1 MGIYKTLK
9 YIVMEN
15 FATIRVRETKELKS
29 VKVSSLLKPEIQS
42 SILQKWQS
50 LIDTA
55 AKLAQVPSALIMR
68 LNTESIEV
76 FLKSNTNGNPYKNG
90 EKEELIHGL
99 YCETVIGNQDKLL
112 VPDATR
118 SEVWRDNNPD
128 VDINMISYLG
138 FPINWPDGE
147 VFGTVCFLDN
157 KENHYNKD
165 YMDLL
170 KQVKQHLENDL
181 EILLLNNSLEEKNRQ
196 LEQANITKSK
206 FLSLISH
213 DIRGSIGTVNEFIKL
228 ITNNLDYYDKN
239 QLKIILSSLSQN
251 ASSTHETLESLLRW
265 SKNDILQLEP
275 EIKNVDI
282 ISVLDKLLLYFEHSI
297 NMKGINITK
306 SYCSQKTIVNTD
318 ENMITVIFRNI
329 ISNAIKYNH
338 RNGDIALSVKDSEGK
353 YTVTIEDNGT
363 GIKQE
368 TLDKLFEYNKEHEKG
383 TEGESSAGIG
393 LIMTKEF
400 IDKLGASIT
409 VNSTQGEGSVFS
421 IKLNN

>member
-1 MGIYKTLK
+1 
-9 YIVMEN
+9 MEN

-118 SEVWRDNNPD
+118 SDIWSDNNPD

-170 KQVKQHLENDL
+170 KQVKQHLESDL

-228 ITNNLDYYDKN
+228 ITDNLDYYDKN
-239 QLKIILSSLSQN
+239 QLKIILNSLSQN

-275 EIKNVDI
+275 EIKSVDI

-297 NMKGINITK
+297 SMKGINITK

-338 RNGDIALSVKDSEGK
+338 RNGDIALCVKDSDGK

-421 IKLNN
+421 IELNN

>member
-1 MGIYKTLK
+1 
-9 YIVMEN
+9 MEN

>member
-1 MGIYKTLK
+1 
-9 YIVMEN
+9 MEN

-297 NMKGINITK
+297 NMMGINITK

-338 RNGDIALSVKDSEGK
+338 RNGDIALCVKDSDGK

>member
-157 KENHYNKD
+157 KESHYNKD

-239 QLKIILSSLSQN
+239 QLKIILNSLSQN

-297 NMKGINITK
+297 NMMGINITK

-338 RNGDIALSVKDSEGK
+338 RNGDIALCVKDSDGK